1 MISSSPERETYQAGR
16 GNGRGAVPVALTIA
30 GSDNS
35 GGAGIQADLKTW
47 TTLGVYG
54 TSAVTCVVAE
64 HPGRVLHIT
73 PLPPGRVAE
82 QVRLVLEAFPV
93 AAIKTGMLHSA
104 GIIAAVGRAIAP
116 ALKNGVPLVVDPVMV
131 ASTGRVLLRPDAIA
145 ELRKLIARA
154 HLVTPNRDEAALLWG
169 RPIADLRTLD
179 EAALELARAFGRP
192 HVLAK
197 GGHLKTGEAV
207 DALAS
212 PEGLLSH
219 FQARRIPGVD
229 PHGTGCTYSAA
240 IAAGL
245 ARGLTLTESVVL
257 GKSFITRALRRRFE
271 IGPYQLLNH
280 LP

>member
-1 MISSSPERETYQAGR
+1 MIRSPAERETYRAGR
-16 GNGRGAVPVALTIA
+16 ATGRSAVPVVLTIA

-73 PLPPGRVAE
+73 PLPPGRVAD

-104 GIIAAVGRAIAP
+104 GIIAAVERAIAP
-116 ALKNGVPLVVDPVMV
+116 ALKRGVPLVVDPVMV
-131 ASTGRVLLRPDAIA
+131 ASTGRVLLRKDAIA
-145 ELRKLIARA
+145 ALRKLMARA
-154 HLVTPNRDEAALLWG
+154 DLITPNRDEAALLWG
-169 RPIADLRTLD
+169 RPVADLQALD
-179 EAALELARAFGRP
+179 EAALALAREFGHP

-212 PEGLLSH
+212 PEGRLVH
-219 FQARRIPGVD
+219 FRARRIPGVD

-245 ARGLTLTESVVL
+245 AKGLTLTESVVL